1 MRVCERYVPDRNNS
15 LSRQQHTFGPNV
27 RSTHTRTG
35 LPTNPQW
42 KGGERAHEQ
51 ADRQT
56 ASERASATQCT
67 FEPNYINKRAAPR
80 WQL

>member
-15 LSRQQHTFGPNV
+15 LSRRQQHTFGPNI
-27 RSTHTRTG
+27 RSTHVQDYQPTRNG
-35 LPTNPQW
+35 
-42 KGGERAHEQ
+42 KGESEPVS
-51 ADRQT
+51 RQT
-56 ASERASATQCT
+56 ASEQANATRCT